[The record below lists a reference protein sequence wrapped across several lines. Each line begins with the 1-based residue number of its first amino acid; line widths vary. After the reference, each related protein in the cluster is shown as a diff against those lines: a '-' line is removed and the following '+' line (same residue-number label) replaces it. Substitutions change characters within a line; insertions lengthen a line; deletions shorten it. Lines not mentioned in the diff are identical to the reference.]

1 MFWPS
6 KEEQIEELNKKW
18 NESERFKGIKRNYTA
33 EDVVALRGSLKIE
46 NTIAKAGAERLW
58 SLLNSEP
65 YVSTFGALTGSQA
78 SQMVKAGL
86 KSLYM
91 SGWQVAGDGVGNT
104 AGQTYPDQSLYPS
117 NSVPTL
123 VKTLNN
129 ALLRADQI
137 SKLNGEDSVNW
148 LAPIVADAEA
158 GFGGPIHA
166 FELMKNMIESG
177 ASGVHFEDQLAAEKK
192 CGHMGGKY

>member
-18 NESERFKGIKRNYTA
+18 NESERFRGIKRNYNA

-46 NTIAKAGAERLW
+46 NTIARAGAERLW

-104 AGQTYPDQSLYPS
+104 AGQTYPCLLYTSPS
-117 NSVPTL
+117 PRDLSTSRMPSS
-123 VKTLNN
+123 
-129 ALLRADQI
+129 A
-137 SKLNGEDSVNW
+137 
-148 LAPIVADAEA
+148 
-158 GFGGPIHA
+158 
-166 FELMKNMIESG
+166 
-177 ASGVHFEDQLAAEKK
+177 
-192 CGHMGGKY
+192 

>member
-6 KEEQIEELNKKW
+6 KEEQIEELNRKW

-46 NTIAKAGAERLW
+46 NTIATAGAERLW
-58 SLLNSEP
+58 SLLNSDP

-129 ALLRADQI
+129 ASQ
-137 SKLNGEDSVNW
+137 
-148 LAPIVADAEA
+148 
-158 GFGGPIHA
+158 
-166 FELMKNMIESG
+166 
-177 ASGVHFEDQLAAEKK
+177 
-192 CGHMGGKY
+192 